1 MLDDLV
7 GKIIQSLKKDKG
19 LYENT
24 VFVFS
29 SDNGGMAGAQVGNYP
44 YRGMLS

>member
-7 GKIIQSLKKDKG
+7 GKIIQSLKDKD